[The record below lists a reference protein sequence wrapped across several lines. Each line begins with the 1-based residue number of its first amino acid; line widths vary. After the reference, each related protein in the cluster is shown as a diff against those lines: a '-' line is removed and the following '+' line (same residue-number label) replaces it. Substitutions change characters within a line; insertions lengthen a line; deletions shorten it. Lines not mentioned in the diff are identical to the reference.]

1 MASRI
6 LSACVAVAYLV
17 LAHVEKGGSGVL
29 RMMGFLVF
37 PMACIWFG
45 EAMGAYAGSWSR
57 TYINTPTPG
66 CFVAFGGWLLLALP
80 LFQLVLWHWN
90 R

>member
-1 MASRI
+1 MVSRI
-6 LSACVAVAYLV
+6 LSVCVTIAYLV
-17 LAHVEKGGSGVL
+17 FAHVEEGGSGVL

-45 EAMGAYAGSWSR
+45 EAMGVYAGPWSR

-66 CFVAFGGWLLLALP
+66 CVVAFGGWLLLALP
-80 LFQLVLWHWN
+80 FG
-90 R
+90 